1 MAPPCNSADRGARL
15 PQPCNAGCRPVFAA
29 QRSRAMADSTSA
41 AASSVRCV
49 RKAMPLTP
57 TGPVGATPSGAAP
70 VPGASSSARVLPPA
84 PATHTAATLPPPIP
98 HGPPAPQ
105 ETTPTRKR
113 HHDNAR
119 PPPQVLCA
127 PINTSQGPS
136 QDVVPAALHAAA
148 TPP

>member
-1 MAPPCNSADRGARL
+1 
-15 PQPCNAGCRPVFAA
+15 
-29 QRSRAMADSTSA
+29 
-41 AASSVRCV
+41 
-49 RKAMPLTP
+49 MPLTP
-57 TGPVGATPSGAAP
+57 TGPVSATPSGAAP
-70 VPGASSSARVLPPA
+70 VPGASSSAQVLPPA
-84 PATHTAATLPPPIP
+84 PATHTAATLPPPIL

-113 HHDNAR
+113 YHDNAR